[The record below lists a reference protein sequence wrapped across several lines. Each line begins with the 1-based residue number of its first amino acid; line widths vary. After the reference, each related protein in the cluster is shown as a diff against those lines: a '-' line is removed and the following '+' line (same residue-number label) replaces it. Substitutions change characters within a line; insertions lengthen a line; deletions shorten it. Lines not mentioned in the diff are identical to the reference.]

1 MHRASV
7 REYAG
12 QLIVGHARPVTDA
25 AGIEMDERR
34 SRCRVETDAAALQPK
49 AGVTDLLERNVRNE
63 EIHRVAEHMLAE
75 AGHP

>member
-7 REYAG
+7 REYPG

-34 SRCRVETDAAALQPK
+34 SRGRVETDAAALQPK
-49 AGVTDLLERNVRNE
+49 ACETNLLERNVRNE
-63 EIHRVAEHMLAE
+63 EVHGVAEHMLAE
-75 AGHP
+75 ARHP

>member
-1 MHRASV
+1 MHRTSV

-25 AGIEMDERR
+25 AGIEMDEWR
-34 SRCRVETDAAALQPK
+34 SRCRIETDAAALQPK
-49 AGVTDLLERNVRNE
+49 TGEADLLEWNVRNE

-75 AGHP
+75 ACHP